1 MFMEKEVQVTP
12 QYSIS
17 VEELIAERNN
27 LEISIAAYKKAKRDS
42 KIAEYIWMVSAILFV
57 VSMIF
62 QLIN

>member
-1 MFMEKEVQVTP
+1 MEDIQVTP

-17 VEELIAERNN
+17 AEGLIAERNK
-27 LEISIAAYKKAKRDS
+27 LEVSIAAYKKAKRDS
-42 KIAEYIWMVSAILFV
+42 RIAECLWILSAILFV

>member
-1 MFMEKEVQVTP
+1 MENQLQATP

-17 VEELIAERNN
+17 VEELIAERNK
-27 LEISIAAYKKAKRDS
+27 LEVSIAAYKKAKRGS
-42 KIAEYIWMVSAILFV
+42 RIAECLYMLSAILFI

>member
-1 MFMEKEVQVTP
+1 MENQLQVTP

-17 VEELIAERNN
+17 VEELIAERNK
-27 LEISIAAYKKAKRDS
+27 LEVSIAAYKKAKRGS
-42 KIAEYIWMVSAILFV
+42 RIAECLYMLSAILFI

>member
-1 MFMEKEVQVTP
+1 MDKEIQATP

-27 LEISIAAYKKAKRDS
+27 LEVSIAAYKKAERDS
-42 KIAEYIWMVSAILFV
+42 RIAEYLWMLSAILFI

-62 QLIN
+62 RLIN

>member
-1 MFMEKEVQVTP
+1 MDKEIQATP

-17 VEELIAERNN
+17 VEELIAERNK
-27 LEISIAAYKKAKRDS
+27 LEVSIAAYKKAKRGS
-42 KIAEYIWMVSAILFV
+42 RIAECLYMLSAILFI

>member
-1 MFMEKEVQVTP
+1 MEKEVQVTP

-42 KIAEYIWMVSAILFV
+42 KIAEYIWMLSAILFV
-57 VSMIF
+57 ASMIF

>member
-1 MFMEKEVQVTP
+1 MEKEIQATP

-42 KIAEYIWMVSAILFV
+42 KIAEYIWMVSAMLLAI
-57 VSMIF
+57 SMIG
-62 QLIN
+62 QLLF

>member
-1 MFMEKEVQVTP
+1 MEKEIQATP

-17 VEELIAERNN
+17 VEELIAERNK
-27 LEISIAAYKKAKRDS
+27 LEVSIAAYKKAKRGS
-42 KIAEYIWMVSAILFV
+42 KIAEYLWMLSAILFV

>member
-1 MFMEKEVQVTP
+1 MEDIQATP

-27 LEISIAAYKKAKRDS
+27 LEVSIAAYKKAKRDS
-42 KIAEYIWMVSAILFV
+42 RIAECLYMLSAILFI

>member
-1 MFMEKEVQVTP
+1 MEKEVQVTP

>member
-1 MFMEKEVQVTP
+1 MGNKEVHATP

-17 VEELIAERNN
+17 VEKLIAERNK
-27 LEISIAAYKKAKRDS
+27 LEISLAAYKKAKRDS
-42 KIAEYIWMVSAILFV
+42 RIAEYLWMLSAILFA

>member
-1 MFMEKEVQVTP
+1 MEKEVQVTP

-42 KIAEYIWMVSAILFV
+42 KIAEYIWMVSAISFI

>member
-1 MFMEKEVQVTP
+1 MEDIQVTP

-17 VEELIAERNN
+17 AEGLIAERNK
-27 LEISIAAYKKAKRDS
+27 LEVSIAAYKKAKRDS
-42 KIAEYIWMVSAILFV
+42 KIAECLWILSAILFI

>member
-1 MFMEKEVQVTP
+1 MEDIQATP

-27 LEISIAAYKKAKRDS
+27 LEISIAAYKKAKRDRR
-42 KIAEYIWMVSAILFV
+42 IAECLWMLSAILFV

>member
-1 MFMEKEVQVTP
+1 MEREVQATP

-17 VEELIAERNN
+17 VEGM
-27 LEISIAAYKKAKRDS
+27 
-42 KIAEYIWMVSAILFV
+42 IAEYLWILSAILFI

>member
-1 MFMEKEVQVTP
+1 MDKEMQATP

-17 VEELIAERNN
+17 AEGLIAERSN
-27 LEISIAAYKKAKRDS
+27 LEVSIAAYKKAKRDS
-42 KIAEYIWMVSAILFV
+42 RIAEYLWMLSAILFI

>member
-17 VEELIAERNN
+17 IEELIAERNN

-42 KIAEYIWMVSAILFV
+42 KIAEYIWMVSAMLLAI
-57 VSMIF
+57 SMIG
-62 QLIN
+62 QLLF

>member
-1 MFMEKEVQVTP
+1 MEKEIQVTS

-17 VEELIAERNN
+17 VEELIAERNK
-27 LEISIAAYKKAKRDS
+27 LEVSIAPYKKAKRDS
-42 KIAEYIWMVSAILFV
+42 RIAEYLWMLSAILFV

>member
-1 MFMEKEVQVTP
+1 MEDIQATP

-27 LEISIAAYKKAKRDS
+27 LEISIAAYKKTKRDS
-42 KIAEYIWMVSAILFV
+42 RIAEYLWILSAILFV

>member
-1 MFMEKEVQVTP
+1 MDKEIQATP

-27 LEISIAAYKKAKRDS
+27 LEVSIAAYKKAKRDS
-42 KIAEYIWMVSAILFV
+42 RIAEYLWMLSAILFIV
-57 VSMIF
+57 QMIF